1 MAGRFSKTGPTIERL
16 EAARADAAEIWQEN
30 LLPFV
35 KWCLAG
41 AMIAIFT
48 VLVLMGDRALDAI
61 HNSGGDNED
70 RLVAQITAVLSSE
83 DERAAERGIIA
94 VEAYRSLRRY
104 DQAQVALITR
114 DGLRLAAFMTGLC
127 LVFVGSLFVIGKFV
141 DTGSIRAE
149 YTVQEA
155 IGFSV
160 ATSSPGLLSITL
172 GAVVIITATVW
183 QPRVSAQD
191 GALEAGAGGGL
202 QDEASGADQA
212 DPLPRMGGL
221 GGAIERTDGDD
232 IQ

>member
-1 MAGRFSKTGPTIERL
+1 MSDRFNRAGPTVERL
-16 EAARADAAEIWQEN
+16 EAARADAAELWQEN

-48 VLVLMGDRALDAI
+48 FLVLMGDRALDVI
-61 HNSGGDNED
+61 HEGGGDNED
-70 RLVAQITAVLSSE
+70 RLVAQITEVLSSE
-83 DERAAERGIIA
+83 DAHAAARGLVA

-104 DQAQVALITR
+104 DQARAAVITR

-127 LVFVGSLFVIGKFV
+127 LIFVGSLFVIGKFV
-141 DTGSIRAE
+141 DTGSVRAE

-160 ATSSPGLLSITL
+160 ASSSPGLLSITL
-172 GAVVIITATVW
+172 GALVLITATVW

-191 GALEAGAGGGL
+191 GALEAGAGGDR
-202 QDEASGADQA
+202 QVEPSGADQA
-212 DPLPRMGGL
+212 EPLPRMGGL
-221 GGAIERTDGDD
+221 GGAIERTDGNDRR
-232 IQ
+232 